1 MAEGPGGT
9 DEAAPDGPTGLSGWL
24 RRVFGGLAPSERTRG
39 YPTSSNRASSMN
51 LFWDLPGR
59 FVEVGVT
66 LTILDDPRTDDLY
79 FWALQVGFEDAAS
92 GRRQG
97 AAHTGPQ
104 WAAQHPGHGAVNWGG
119 YCAVGELD
127 GSRGWLPSAS
137 GNANS
142 VDYPWRVGVP
152 YRLTVARATGDLATG
167 PSAPRHGVPETRTS
181 GPHAAAPPPGFTAWR
196 ATITP
201 LAAGPDAGVSAN
213 VGSPAHTAEP
223 QVIRD
228 LWAPG
233 DRLVSPMVWS
243 EVFARCDAVPVRVAW
258 SNPTAIDERGGV
270 HRVQSARVNY
280 QSVADGGC
288 SNTEVSVTAAADGPA
303 WLQSTSTERR
313 TRPGTPLRL
322 ADPR

>member
-1 MAEGPGGT
+1 M
-9 DEAAPDGPTGLSGWL
+9 
-24 RRVFGGLAPSERTRG
+24 
-39 YPTSSNRASSMN
+39 
-51 LFWDLPGR
+51 
-59 FVEVGVT
+59 
-66 LTILDDPRTDDLY
+66 
-79 FWALQVGFEDAAS
+79 
-92 GRRQG
+92 
-97 AAHTGPQ
+97 
-104 WAAQHPGHGAVNWGG
+104 
-119 YCAVGELD
+119 
-127 GSRGWLPSAS
+127 
-137 GNANS
+137 
-142 VDYPWRVGVP
+142 
-152 YRLTVARATGDLATG
+152 
-167 PSAPRHGVPETRTS
+167 
-181 GPHAAAPPPGFTAWR
+181 
-196 ATITP
+196 
-201 LAAGPDAGVSAN
+201 SAN

-303 WLQSTSTERR
+303 WLHSTSTERR

>member
-1 MAEGPGGT
+1 
-9 DEAAPDGPTGLSGWL
+9 
-24 RRVFGGLAPSERTRG
+24 
-39 YPTSSNRASSMN
+39 MN

-119 YCAVGELD
+119 YGAVGELD

-152 YRLTVARATGDLATG
+152 YRLTVARAPGDL
-167 PSAPRHGVPETRTS
+167 
-181 GPHAAAPPPGFTAWR
+181 
-196 ATITP
+196 
-201 LAAGPDAGVSAN
+201 
-213 VGSPAHTAEP
+213 
-223 QVIRD
+223 
-228 LWAPG
+228 
-233 DRLVSPMVWS
+233 LVSPMVWS
-243 EVFARCDAVPVRVAW
+243 EVFARCDASPVRVAW
-258 SNPTAIDERGGV
+258 SNPAAIDERGDV
-270 HRVQSARVNY
+270 HRVKSARVNY

-288 SNTEVSVTAAADGPA
+288 SNTEVSVTTTPDGLA
-303 WLQSTSTERR
+303 WLQSTATQRR

-322 ADPR
+322 TGQR

>member
-1 MAEGPGGT
+1 MA
-9 DEAAPDGPTGLSGWL
+9 
-24 RRVFGGLAPSERTRG
+24 
-39 YPTSSNRASSMN
+39 
-51 LFWDLPGR
+51 
-59 FVEVGVT
+59 
-66 LTILDDPRTDDLY
+66 
-79 FWALQVGFEDAAS
+79 
-92 GRRQG
+92 
-97 AAHTGPQ
+97 
-104 WAAQHPGHGAVNWGG
+104 
-119 YCAVGELD
+119 
-127 GSRGWLPSAS
+127 RGWLHSSS

-152 YRLTVARATGDLATG
+152 YRLTVARAPGDLATG
-167 PSAPRHGVPETRTS
+167 PSAPGYGVPEATTS
-181 GPHAAAPPPGFTAWR
+181 DPLAAAPPPGFTAWR

-258 SNPTAIDERGGV
+258 SNPTAIDERGNV

-303 WLQSTSTERR
+303 WLHSTSTERR
-313 TRPGTPLRL
+313 TRPGTRGGGGGGP
-322 ADPR
+322 AQEGGGAAPGGGGGGGCGEAGCV